1 MTEDRTTQLSL
12 LAIRVGVMIVFMAW
26 TFDKIVNAAH
36 FNATL
41 EMYYH
46 TTLPS
51 AVLLVVGVI
60 ELLLLLVFFFSNR
73 YKTITYGFV
82 LAAHTLTT
90 LVSSWRLFPPFEPH
104 MLLHYATLPT
114 LAGCLLLFWL
124 REKDTLLKIE
134 SPPAL
139 SDVISEEKRTRVAL
153 LLIRVSVAAVFLAW
167 TSNKIFFAER
177 SVRMMS
183 NYYFLPFTPNILL
196 VMGILE
202 IGLVLVFLSGKFR
215 NWTYAA
221 ILLGH
226 TASTVVSS
234 PRFFPPYE
242 FHALLYL
249 GAFPMLGACI
259 ALYLLRHKDTLF
271 TLK

>member
-1 MTEDRTTQLSL
+1 MTEER
-12 LAIRVGVMIVFMAW
+12 
-26 TFDKIVNAAH
+26 KIQI
-36 FNATL
+36 
-41 EMYYH
+41 
-46 TTLPS
+46 
-51 AVLLVVGVI
+51 G
-60 ELLLLLVFFFSNR
+60 
-73 YKTITYGFV
+73 
-82 LAAHTLTT
+82 
-90 LVSSWRLFPPFEPH
+90 
-104 MLLHYATLPT
+104 
-114 LAGCLLLFWL
+114 
-124 REKDTLLKIE
+124 
-134 SPPAL
+134 
-139 SDVISEEKRTRVAL
+139 L

-196 VMGILE
+196 ILGILE

-221 ILLGH
+221 ILIGH
-226 TASTVVSS
+226 TASTLVSS

-249 GAFPMLGACI
+249 TAFPMLGACI
-259 ALYLLRHKDTLF
+259 ALYLLRDRDTLF

>member
-1 MTEDRTTQLSL
+1 MTDGKAIQISL

-26 TFDKIVNAAH
+26 TLDKIVNAAH

-51 AVLLVVGVI
+51 TVLLVVGVL
-60 ELLLLLVFFFSNR
+60 ELLLLLVFFFFNR

-82 LAAHTLTT
+82 LAAHILTT
-90 LVSSWRLFPPFEPH
+90 LVSSWRLFPPFEKH

-114 LAGCLLLFWL
+114 LAGLILLFWL
-124 REKDTLLKIE
+124 REKDTLLKFE
-134 SPPAL
+134 SAPVV
-139 SDVISEEKRTRVAL
+139 DNVINEERNTKIAL
-153 LLIRVSVAAVFLAW
+153 LFIRLSVAAVFLAW

-177 SVRMMS
+177 SVTMMS
-183 NYYFLPFTPNILL
+183 NYYFFPFTPNILL
-196 VMGILE
+196 ILGILE

-215 NWTYAA
+215 NWTYAI
-221 ILLGH
+221 ILIGH
-226 TASTVVSS
+226 TASTLVSS

-249 GAFPMLGACI
+249 GAFSMLGACI
-259 ALYLLRHKDTLF
+259 ALYLMRDQDTLF